1 MIRESLLAFARTM
14 TQCRETDRTHRPE
27 RRNGDAGT
35 VGFAKVDCREL
46 GAAATTGGF
55 WATSLVIIE
64 GDAVVSTRAL
74 SMPTVGDPEPPSAS
88 AANTRAPAVSVSN
101 GDDADAAATFD
112 GAFDVERLAFCAAPF

>member
-35 VGFAKVDCREL
+35 VGFAEVECREF
-46 GAAATTGGF
+46 GATATTGGF
-55 WATSLVIIE
+55 GATSLAMLE

-74 SMPTVGDPEPPSAS
+74 SMPTVDDPEPPSAN
-88 AANTRAPAVSVSN
+88 AANTRTAAVSVSN
-101 GDDADAAATFD
+101 GEDADAAATFG
-112 GAFDVERLAFCAAPF
+112 GAFDFERLASCAAPF